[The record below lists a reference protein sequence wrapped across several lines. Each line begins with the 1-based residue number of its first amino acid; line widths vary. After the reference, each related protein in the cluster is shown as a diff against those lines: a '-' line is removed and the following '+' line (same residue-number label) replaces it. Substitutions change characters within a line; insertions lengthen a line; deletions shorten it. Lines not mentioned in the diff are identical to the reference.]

1 LHTPWV
7 TRSNGHI
14 DKEEL
19 RMLLESTE
27 SGAAVMFTEHW
38 LPDDELDRVMEQYDV
53 VSSTR
58 GEGQWAG
65 SGCRSAWGG
74 A

>member
-1 LHTPWV
+1 
-7 TRSNGHI
+7 
-14 DKEEL
+14 
-19 RMLLESTE
+19 MLLESTE